1 MDTKTR
7 RVGAVLAAVGAAVA
21 IGAGPAAAAVA
32 PMTVTVNPAGT
43 ANPDGSAT
51 VSGTVTCPLG
61 NTFYGYADVWQ
72 PVRTAQTAYGRG
84 LFGDVR
90 RQIACTGVPQPWQ
103 VTTTSRTAPFLP
115 GPDDV
120 RAVFATQG
128 PAGLNTV
135 ARDQL
140 GVLV

>member
-1 MDTKTR
+1 MTKAHKLTASLAVA
-7 RVGAVLAAVGAAVA
+7 VGAVMLSAAPASALA
-21 IGAGPAAAAVA
+21 PL
-32 PMTVTVNPAGT
+32 TVTVNPAGT

-51 VSGTVTCPLG
+51 VSGTVTCPAG

-90 RQIACTGVPQPWQ
+90 HQVACTGSPQPWS
-103 VTTTSRTAPFLP
+103 VTTTSHTGLPFAP
-115 GPDDV
+115 GSADV
-120 RAVFATQG
+120 RAVFSTQG
-128 PAGLNTV
+128 PAGLNTQ

-140 GVLV
+140 IVLA

>member
-1 MDTKTR
+1 MR
-7 RVGAVLAAVGAAVA
+7 RRIVTTAAVA
-21 IGAGPAAAAVA
+21 ALVLAPAAPALAAVA
-32 PMTVTVNPAGT
+32 PLTVTVNPAGT

-51 VSGTVTCPLG
+51 VSGTATCPAG

-72 PVRTAQTAYGRG
+72 PVRTAQVARGRG
-84 LFGDVR
+84 LYGDAAH
-90 RQIACTGVPQPWQ
+90 QIPCTGTPQPWT
-103 VTTTSRTAPFLP
+103 VTTTANRVGTFVP
-115 GPDDV
+115 GPADV

-140 GVLV
+140 IVLA